1 MIIRVPN
8 PLRLFDKQ
16 PTPAAL
22 PKISALGS
30 APETKIAAPEVP
42 AKAVEVIPVA
52 NIFVTIFTWIE
63 KEEKVIYA
71 DIIKYAPPVAKIAEL
86 LFPQWATQIAAGT
99 SAALD
104 VTTLIQN
111 AVLMVEQKYAASGVA
126 SGTGTQKAAEVLT
139 LAGSAVTSLLSQLGI
154 TATSDYINSLITAVV
169 SILNVQP
176 STAPVTA
183 VAA

>member
-1 MIIRVPN
+1 M
-8 PLRLFDKQ
+8 
-16 PTPAAL
+16 
-22 PKISALGS
+22 S
-30 APETKIAAPEVP
+30 
-42 AKAVEVIPVA
+42 
-52 NIFVTIFTWIE
+52 NIFVTIFDWIE

-71 DIIKYAPPVAKIAEL
+71 DIIKYAPAVAKIAEL
-86 LFPQWATQIAAGT
+86 LFPGEATAIAAGT

-176 STAPVTA
+176 STAPTTTA
-183 VAA
+183 VSAA